1 MNIDFV
7 KTTNIRPSEWSI
19 NHILAPDL
27 RLLVKSIQD
36 FGWMYP
42 ILVRVEDSKI
52 IDGFSR
58 WHIATTD
65 KTIVARDRGV
75 VPVQWIDCS
84 ETTAKIMH
92 IRLNRARGV
101 NAVRYLSNLTK
112 DLVETSGMS
121 EASLMSAL
129 GMTQEE
135 FSVLTES
142 DLIKNKKLSEYTYS
156 NAWVP
161 VEVAPET
168 VSAHV
173 PEMVFERPRTPDH

>member
-1 MNIDFV
+1 MKIEFV
-7 KTTNIRPSEWSI
+7 KTANIRPSEWSI
-19 NHILAPDL
+19 NHILTPDL
-27 RLLVKSIQD
+27 KLLIKSIQD

-42 ILVRVEDSKI
+42 ILVRAEDSKI

-58 WHIATTD
+58 WYIATAD
-65 KTIVARDRGV
+65 KTIVARDRGII
-75 VPVQWIDCS
+75 PVQWIDCS

-112 DLVETSGMS
+112 NLVETSGMS
-121 EASLMSAL
+121 DESLMSAL

-142 DLIKNKKLSEYTYS
+142 DLIRNKKLSEYAYS

-161 VEVAPET
+161 VEVAPEA
-168 VSAHV
+168 VSARV
-173 PEMVFERPRTPDH
+173 PEIVFEKPRTPDH